1 MIKLLAAVATAVA
14 ISVAAVSEAAV
25 AQDSVVVPG
34 DILVENCPVG
44 FQFSRGIMVNA
55 TTQEVFTVCNS
66 PLNEADLLL
75 RQQDQDFMDA
85 IRAAQQV
92 AEDQSRAWNEAH
104 PGQQRCVQWGPI
116 VHANGVS
123 TSSGGVCANPVA
135 APAQPS
141 ADVRTDSAPS
151 VDVRPDPAPSV
162 DVRINAPAPEP
173 RPTPAPAPV
182 APPAPSGPSGIGGWA
197 MVNDANQNLGT
208 TVCDVSVCGTPG
220 SDFLNAYHRDHP
232 EIRFVYFAPAESSGN
247 VAGWSGGTYD
257 PGSNTFW
264 LNGCS
269 HVGGAP
275 VSQVT
280 CPPPPPA
287 PTTSTSPS
295 ADSRTIEVRVPS
307 DSSVQVRT
315 ESPNSVAPAQPS
327 TQPQSVYTPH
337 GNGAWA
343 EVTDANV
350 LVNGVVCE
358 PAVCGDPNSD
368 FNVVY
373 RRDHP
378 GVRFVYFAP
387 AEPSGN
393 VAGWG
398 SGTYDPATNTFWNN
412 GCSHY
417 GGAPLSEI
425 TCPVVIVPSPT
436 SADVRTTDTRA
447 PVVATADSRAPV
459 TSSPSSAS
467 QQDSQSG
474 VTTVAG
480 SAPAPTGPLPN
491 LEPLPV
497 PLPSPVETT
506 SARPDVTTTIV
517 LGEVTQAQQTNV
529 AIASLIKSAVAL
541 PTATTSG
548 SVKLA
553 VSNVKITS
561 KSLTPKVCSV
571 TSKGVKQLGYGRCKV
586 ELSVTLADG
595 SKVSTTKV
603 IAFRK
608 KA

>member
-1 MIKLLAAVATAVA
+1 
-14 ISVAAVSEAAV
+14 
-25 AQDSVVVPG
+25 
-34 DILVENCPVG
+34 
-44 FQFSRGIMVNA
+44 
-55 TTQEVFTVCNS
+55 
-66 PLNEADLLL
+66 
-75 RQQDQDFMDA
+75 
-85 IRAAQQV
+85 
-92 AEDQSRAWNEAH
+92 
-104 PGQQRCVQWGPI
+104 
-116 VHANGVS
+116 
-123 TSSGGVCANPVA
+123 
-135 APAQPS
+135 
-141 ADVRTDSAPS
+141 
-151 VDVRPDPAPSV
+151 
-162 DVRINAPAPEP
+162 
-173 RPTPAPAPV
+173 
-182 APPAPSGPSGIGGWA
+182 

-208 TVCDVSVCGTPG
+208 TVCDASVCGTPG

-232 EIRFVYFAPAESSGN
+232 EIRFIYFAPAEPGGN

-275 VSQVT
+275 VSQVA
-280 CPPPPPA
+280 CPPPPPSPA
-287 PTTSTSPS
+287 TATSPS
-295 ADSRTIEVRVPS
+295 VDSRTIEVRYQP
-307 DSSVQVRT
+307 DSSTQVRI
-315 ESPNSVAPAQPS
+315 ESPGSVSPVQPS
-327 TQPQSVYTPH
+327 PQPQPTYTPH

-343 EVTDANV
+343 EVTDANF

-358 PAVCGDPNSD
+358 PAVCGDPNSE
-368 FNVVY
+368 FMVIY

-398 SGTYDPATNTFWNN
+398 SGTYDPATNLFWYN

-425 TCPVVIVPSPT
+425 TCPIVIAPSPT
-436 SADVRTTDTRA
+436 SSDVRTTDTRA
-447 PVVATADSRAPV
+447 QVEVSADTRVAV
-459 TSSPSSAS
+459 TSPPSGAS
-467 QQDSQSG
+467 QLDSQSG
-474 VTTVAG
+474 GTVVAG
-480 SAPAPTGPLPN
+480 SATAPTGTPTTVEPQPAPLAA
-491 LEPLPV
+491 PV
-497 PLPSPVETT
+497 GTT

-517 LGEVTQAQQTNV
+517 LGEVTQEQQTNV

-561 KSLTPKVCSV
+561 RSLTPKICSV
-571 TSKGVKQLGYGRCKV
+571 TSKGVKQLGYGKCKV

-595 SKVSTTKV
+595 SKVSTAKV

>member
-1 MIKLLAAVATAVA
+1 MRVKTSIIKLLAAVAT
-14 ISVAAVSEAAV
+14 SVAFSVTAVSGAAV

-34 DILVENCPVG
+34 EVLAENCPVG
-44 FQFSRGIMVNA
+44 FQYSTGIMVNA
-55 TTQEVFTVCNS
+55 TTHEVFTVCNS

-92 AEDQSRAWNEAH
+92 AEDQSRVWNEAH

-141 ADVRTDSAPS
+141 VEVRTDSAPS
-151 VDVRPDPAPSV
+151 VDVRTDPAPSV
-162 DVRINAPAPEP
+162 DVRIDAPAPEP
-173 RPTPAPAPV
+173 SPTPAPAPV

-232 EIRFVYFAPAESSGN
+232 EIRFVYFAPAEPSGN

-257 PGSNTFW
+257 PGSDTFW

-275 VSQVT
+275 VSLVT
-280 CPPPPPA
+280 CPPSPPA

-295 ADSRTIEVRVPS
+295 AVTRTSEVRVPT

-315 ESPNSVAPAQPS
+315 ESPNPATSLPVDVSNQDS
-327 TQPQSVYTPH
+327 LSGGTP
-337 GNGAWA
+337 
-343 EVTDANV
+343 
-350 LVNGVVCE
+350 
-358 PAVCGDPNSD
+358 
-368 FNVVY
+368 
-373 RRDHP
+373 
-378 GVRFVYFAP
+378 
-387 AEPSGN
+387 
-393 VAGWG
+393 VAG
-398 SGTYDPATNTFWNN
+398 SVPA
-412 GCSHY
+412 
-417 GGAPLSEI
+417 P
-425 TCPVVIVPSPT
+425 IVPST
-436 SADVRTTDTRA
+436 IE
-447 PVVATADSRAPV
+447 
-459 TSSPSSAS
+459 
-467 QQDSQSG
+467 
-474 VTTVAG
+474 
-480 SAPAPTGPLPN
+480 
-491 LEPLPV
+491 EPLPA
-497 PLPSPVETT
+497 PLPAPVETT
-506 SARPDVTTTIV
+506 SARPDAATTIV

-541 PTATTSG
+541 PMATTSG

-561 KSLTPKVCSV
+561 RSLTPKVCSV
-571 TSKGVKQLGYGRCKV
+571 TSKGVKQLGYGKCKV

-595 SKVSTTKV
+595 SKVSTTKA